1 MGGLAAPDILRRAM
15 RFKKSRFGPRLV
27 AAARSGGH
35 YRDVH
40 VLIGGTG
47 AVGGS
52 AALQMVAM
60 LEEMMTVAPPA
71 SSGDVPILIV
81 TGRTDDEVHSFESR
95 LKRFIRSRWGA
106 GTPPR
111 PFGEGFLSPGGVY
124 VAVSKFELKPV
135 PGLEIVTDADVQTRP
150 AAVDEFLTIAGASRA
165 MEQEAIKGALMQ
177 HVRSARPITSFL
189 ADRRERLKDYGEKPF
204 RSVLLG
210 FPLPS
215 ILAYQTGGLMVVA
228 RELGLGDDFVGEIKN
243 AFESTFADDL
253 VAVDQ
258 TWGARVL
265 VAHTTGVG
273 GMYDETPEGETSLR
287 LGFAHAA
294 RDEFLRNKHHEAV
307 HLTEKY
313 ARRGILMLVTAA
325 AIGIDEVRMRE
336 PIPLHGGIVKVLRDA
351 PHELFRGAR
360 ERKQFIH
367 VFRPKTL
374 ALGGPEAPPADRE
387 PKPLRF
393 KRGDELRPEYA
404 IRSGEN
410 GFFSV
415 ANADALYRV
424 MKVASVSELGHV
436 LAVVGL
442 LGDDPNVPWFQ
453 DGICYYTETANGGQ
467 VFDFLYQPVLL
478 ATQLAGLDPMALQ
491 DLGSAKHQAELHTLG
506 LLILLHRLRTLDIE
520 AIEEYP
526 DESFNPRRFFLE
538 NSRPLTFRDV
548 EQWDVE
554 MLANDL
560 RILVT
565 ADKPGQLLALKPLID
580 PNQFGARDEA
590 HLAVMKVVLDAVF
603 TVTSLGSPIVVENE
617 RGVTI
622 VRCGYW
628 IAPLGEIV
636 CDDDGLR
643 RLFTA
648 AHERSGADCTLE
660 EFQAFQMAVNGFIDL
675 RPVAIVSSAKLP
687 SDIAPGSVS
696 IHRDPQSLE
705 ERLASL
711 EPYTFFATCGLLAVV
726 HRLRSLGRL
735 LTLAR
740 TDLGTMQDWLWT
752 MRRDPRGHTF
762 VVPGVVEALRM
773 ASESQEKTTGTEWLD
788 GMWGYERRLPSQR
801 ADEIVAGVRARQA
814 DEAQV
819 TR

>member
-1 MGGLAAPDILRRAM
+1 M

-27 AAARSGGH
+27 AAARSGQH

-71 SSGDVPILIV
+71 SPDDVPVLIV
-81 TGRTDDEVHSFESR
+81 TGRSDDEVHAFESR
-95 LKRFIRSRWGA
+95 LKRFTRSRWGA

-111 PFGEGFLSPGGVY
+111 HFEHGFLSPGGVY

-135 PGLEIVTDADVQTRP
+135 PGLEIVTDADVHSRP
-150 AAVDEFLTIAGASRA
+150 AAVDEFLAIAGASRG
-165 MEQEAIKGALMQ
+165 MEQDAIASALMR

-189 ADRRERLKDYGEKPF
+189 TDRLARLKDYGPKPF

-215 ILAYQTGGLMVVA
+215 ILAYQTGGLVVVA

-253 VAVDQ
+253 AAIDQ

-336 PIPLHGGIVKVLRDA
+336 PIPLHGGIVKALRDA

-374 ALGGPEAPPADRE
+374 SLGGSEKAPPDRE

-415 ANADALYRV
+415 SNADALYRV

-436 LAVVGL
+436 LAVVGR
-442 LGDDPNVPWFQ
+442 LGDDANVPWFQ
-453 DGICYYTETANGGQ
+453 DGICYYTETANSGQ
-467 VFDFLYQPVLL
+467 VCDFLYQPVLL
-478 ATQLAGLDPMALQ
+478 ATQLGGLDPIALQ

-538 NSRPLTFRDV
+538 SSRALTFRDV

-554 MLANDL
+554 SLARDL
-560 RILVT
+560 RVLVT
-565 ADKPGQLLALKPLID
+565 ADKPGQLLPLKPLID
-580 PNQFGARDEA
+580 PNQFGGRDEA
-590 HLAVMKVVLDAVF
+590 HLAVLKVILEAVF
-603 TVTSLGSPIVVENE
+603 TVTSLGSPIVVEDE
-617 RGVTI
+617 KGVAIART
-622 VRCGYW
+622 GYW
-628 IAPLGEIV
+628 IAPLGDIV
-636 CDDDGLR
+636 TGEDSLG
-643 RLFTA
+643 RLIAETY
-648 AHERSGADCTLE
+648 ERSGSSCSIE
-660 EFQAFQMAVNGFIDL
+660 EFASFQMAVNGFIDL
-675 RPVAIVSSAKLP
+675 RPAAIVSSAKLP
-687 SDIAPGSVS
+687 SEIRPGAVTV
-696 IHRDPQSLE
+696 HRDRESLE
-705 ERLASL
+705 QRLDSL
-711 EPYTFFATCGLLAVV
+711 EPYSFFATCGLLAVV
-726 HRLRSLGRL
+726 HRLRSLGQL
-735 LTLAR
+735 LSLAR
-740 TDLGTMQDWLWT
+740 TDLGTMQDWVWT
-752 MRRDPRGHTF
+752 MRRDARGYTY

-773 ASESQEKTTGTEWLD
+773 ISESQEKTTGTEWLD
-788 GMWGYERRLPSQR
+788 GIWGYRRRLPAQR
-801 ADEIVAGVRARQA
+801 IDEIIAAVRTRQ
-814 DEAQV
+814 D
-819 TR
+819 